1 MTARFFLSIPGSIP
15 VKDPYDEVFSLFTT
29 ETTDAPWAHNRTV
42 SQQSSRLELELDFTP
57 APSPA
62 VSLGRGQSQPSSR
75 PSSRSGF
82 NLPPVAVGHND
93 DSSSGDNNNATELV
107 EGLEGLYRDS
117 SHSPSPSPLSP
128 SSSSPM
134 LSPILTGPKST
145 ASKSRSPAARALL
158 GSRKSSSSRTGSL
171 SRSGSG
177 SGAGMTMATTTTSV
191 SNLSINSSHTSTKK
205 PVVIHQSL
213 STLSQPGQTGTVV
226 WDSSILMSKFLL
238 SIRGLTMGCYQEQ
251 QRVQRAQEVR
261 RRRIRRQQ
269 KEQIRKLEA
278 QAERLA
284 VSADGALEE
293 VEGRLDNEEND
304 DEENDDEE
312 NDDEENDG
320 DDDKDVKKS
329 LADIGVRGL
338 GIQDHGSDIH
348 GFDTDPA
355 DANQSDSGSDS
366 DSSEDSED
374 SFYSSENDNE
384 EGLDEE
390 DMLVFD
396 PAETSVLELGSGC
409 GLLGIVMAELCKD
422 LLLTDQKPVLPL
434 LVKNLRQNLDKRHFD
449 QDQSS
454 TGSATGSNG
463 SSTIANAAMRRKKD
477 RAGDLAVSAKSVKPS
492 HIQIQEL
499 VWGQD
504 LDQDLKRGLGVDY
517 VVATDVV
524 YNESII
530 PKLIHTLKELCEI
543 RERVRQEHKQGYG
556 ESLDR
561 LQEALSTSVLSTA
574 DGELGDEAMLKQR
587 RRRMRRMLNR
597 TVVLIAQELR
607 TDYVHLAFLEKLEE
621 AGFGIV
627 RMPRAMM
634 EVEYQS
640 GYVIYACFLKKQRRM
655 QEE

>member
-82 NLPPVAVGHND
+82 NLPPAAVGHND
-93 DSSSGDNNNATELV
+93 DSSSGDNNNAAELV
-107 EGLEGLYRDS
+107 EGSEGLYKDS

-128 SSSSPM
+128 SSSSPI

-145 ASKSRSPAARALL
+145 ASKARSPAARALL

-177 SGAGMTMATTTTSV
+177 SGAGMTIATTATSV
-191 SNLSINSSHTSTKK
+191 SNLSINSSHASTKK

-238 SIRGLTMGCYQEQ
+238 SIRGLTMGCYWEQ

-261 RRRIRRQQ
+261 KRRIRRQQ

-293 VEGRLDNEEND
+293 VEGGLDN
-304 DEENDDEE
+304 
-312 NDDEENDG
+312 EENDG

-329 LADIGVRGL
+329 LADIGVQDL
-338 GIQDHGSDIH
+338 GNQDHSSVIPSFG
-348 GFDTDPA
+348 TDPA
-355 DANQSDSGSDS
+355 DANQSDNSSDS

-384 EGLDEE
+384 EGLGEE

-463 SSTIANAAMRRKKD
+463 SSTIATAAMRRKKD
-477 RAGDLAVSAKSVKPS
+477 RAGDLAVSAKGVKPS

-543 RERVRQEHKQGYG
+543 RERVREEYKQGYG

-561 LQEALSTSVLSTA
+561 LQEALSTSVISTP

-627 RMPRAMM
+627 RMPRALM

-640 GYVIYACFLKKQRRM
+640 GYVIYACYLKKQRRM